1 MAGTVPVAPS
11 VGIETMR
18 PEKESIIAE
27 VKGLL
32 ESTGFVFLVDYRG
45 LTVEQLAELRGK
57 LREFDSSMTVV
68 KNSMLN
74 HAAQAVGGPDMSG
87 LLEGPTAVVCG
98 TGDASAA
105 AKALTAFIK
114 NAKLPVLKG
123 GQLGQQLLSVDD
135 VEAIAMIPSRE
146 VLYGQIAGT
155 IAAPMTQLVGVMNQ
169 KVSSLLYVLKA
180 VEDKKKE
187 ESA

>member
-1 MAGTVPVAPS
+1 
-11 VGIETMR
+11 MR

-45 LTVEQLAELRGK
+45 LTVDQLAELRAK
-57 LREFDSSMTVV
+57 LREFDTSMTIV
-68 KNSMLN
+68 KNTMLGLAN
-74 HAAQAVGGPDMSG
+74 KAVGGPDMSG
-87 LLEGPTAVVCG
+87 LLDGPTAIVCG
-98 TGDASAA
+98 AGEATAA

-114 NAKLPVLKG
+114 EAKLPVLKG

-135 VEAIAMIPSRE
+135 VEAIAKIPSRE
-146 VLYGQIAGT
+146 VLYGQLAGT
-155 IAAPMTQLVGVMNQ
+155 IAAPLSQLVGVMNQ

>member
-1 MAGTVPVAPS
+1 
-11 VGIETMR
+11 MR

-27 VKGLL
+27 VKELL

-45 LTVEQLAELRGK
+45 LTVDQLAELRGK

-68 KNSMLN
+68 KNTMLG
-74 HAAQAVGGPDMSG
+74 HASKAAGGPDMTG
-87 LLEGPTAVVCG
+87 LLDGPTAMVCG
-98 TGDASAA
+98 TGDASAT
-105 AKALTAFIK
+105 AKALTAFMRE
-114 NAKLPVLKG
+114 AKLPVLKG

-135 VEAIAMIPSRE
+135 VEAIAKIPPRE
-146 VLYGQIAGT
+146 VLYGQLVGT
-155 IAAPMTQLVGVMNQ
+155 IAAPLSQLVGVMNQ
-169 KVSSLLYVLKA
+169 KVLSLLYVLKA

>member
-1 MAGTVPVAPS
+1 
-11 VGIETMR
+11 MR

-27 VKGLL
+27 ITELVKG
-32 ESTGFVFLVDYRG
+32 TGFIFLVDYRG
-45 LTVEQLAELRGK
+45 LKVDQLAELRAK
-57 LREFDSSMTVV
+57 LRDLDTSMTIV
-68 KNSMLN
+68 KNSMLG
-74 HAAQAVGGPDMSG
+74 HASAAAGGPDMSG
-87 LLEGPTAVVCG
+87 LLEGPTAIVCG
-98 TGDASAA
+98 SGDASAT

-114 NAKLPVLKG
+114 QAKLPVLKG

-135 VEAIAMIPSRE
+135 VKAIATIPSRE

-169 KVSSLLYVLKA
+169 KVLSLLYVLKA
-180 VEDKKKE
+180 VEDTKKE

>member
-1 MAGTVPVAPS
+1 
-11 VGIETMR
+11 MR
-18 PEKESIIAE
+18 PEKESIIAD

-57 LREFDSSMTVV
+57 LREFESSMTIV
-68 KNSMLN
+68 KNSMLGI
-74 HAAQAVGGPDMSG
+74 ASKAVDGPDLSG
-87 LLEGPTAVVCG
+87 LLDGPTAMVCG

-114 NAKLPVLKG
+114 QAKLPVLKG

-135 VEAIAMIPSRE
+135 VEAIAKIPSRE
-146 VLYGQIAGT
+146 VLYGQLAGT